1 MDKAKKSTDGFR
13 NSNCKGNS
21 SYIMKTKPNIIQSSL
36 FVAALA
42 LGLTAGTGIGRADE
56 KAAVQGLF
64 TPKDYK
70 FVCEAL
76 IGGQSEIDLSQSALQ
91 KATVP
96 AVRDFA
102 QRMVQDHQKVN
113 QELTQLS
120 ADKGAILPIPETK
133 KSEKLKEHL
142 DGLSGMQFDQAY
154 MQDMV
159 NDHKK
164 VLKLFQKAAEE
175 ADDGDLKIWAA
186 RSLPTL
192 AEHLRMAQSVEASL
206 NGTKVASR

>member
-1 MDKAKKSTDGFR
+1 M
-13 NSNCKGNS
+13 
-21 SYIMKTKPNIIQSSL
+21 YIMKTTPNIIRFNF
-36 FVAALA
+36 FVTALA
-42 LGLTAGTGIGRADE
+42 LGLATAGTGIGRADE
-56 KAAVQGLF
+56 KAVQGLF

-102 QRMVQDHQKVN
+102 QRMVQDHQKMN
-113 QELTQLS
+113 QELTLLS

-133 KSEKLKEHL
+133 KSEKVKEHL
-142 DGLSGMQFDQAY
+142 DSLSGMQFDQAY
-154 MQDMV
+154 VQDMV

-175 ADDGDLKIWAA
+175 ADDGDLKTWAA
-186 RSLPTL
+186 KSLPAL

>member
-1 MDKAKKSTDGFR
+1 
-13 NSNCKGNS
+13 
-21 SYIMKTKPNIIQSSL
+21 MKTTPNIIRCSF

-42 LGLTAGTGIGRADE
+42 LGLATAGTGIGRTDE
-56 KAAVQGLF
+56 KAVQGLF

-76 IGGQSEIDLSQSALQ
+76 IGGQTEIDLSQLALQ

-96 AVRDFA
+96 TVRDFA
-102 QRMVQDHQKVN
+102 EHMVQDHQKLN

-142 DGLSGMQFDQAY
+142 DSLSGMQFDQAY

-175 ADDGDLKIWAA
+175 SDDGDLKTWAA
-186 RSLPTL
+186 KSFPAL